1 MPHPLWSNF
10 FRRREPQNR
19 RIARLWGET
28 TLFRDVPQRA
38 IRQLT
43 DGMHPRRYQSDERI
57 FSRDD
62 RGAGAA
68 LILSGQVE
76 IRVGGALLATLGEGD
91 FFGEVAL
98 AVDERRTADAVAT
111 EGTEVV
117 FFLRHEL
124 EEWIEQSPREGAR
137 LALNLSLILA
147 ERLRRANQMI
157 EGEERS

>member
-1 MPHPLWSNF
+1 MSHPLWSNF
-10 FRRREPQNR
+10 FRRREPQSR
-19 RIARLWGET
+19 RIARLWGDT
-28 TLFRDVPQRA
+28 TLFRGVSPRA
-38 IRQLT
+38 VRQLT
-43 DGMHPRRYQSDERI
+43 DNMHPRRYDAGERI
-57 FSRDD
+57 FSCDD

-98 AVDERRTADAVAT
+98 AVDERRTADAMASEAT
-111 EGTEVV
+111 DVV

-157 EGEERS
+157 EGEAHS